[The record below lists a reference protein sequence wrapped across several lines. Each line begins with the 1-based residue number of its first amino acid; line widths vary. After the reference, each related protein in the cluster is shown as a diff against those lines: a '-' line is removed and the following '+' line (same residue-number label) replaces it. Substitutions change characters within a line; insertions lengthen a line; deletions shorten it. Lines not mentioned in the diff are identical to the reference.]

1 MAGGQP
7 RRERRYRAGRQRSPS
22 CEKIKGEATE
32 RESHAG
38 DLLFLLDVERRAAT
52 ERLRVAIEEELMCA
66 VCHSMVIEPRVV
78 GCGHMFCK
86 SCLEQWTA
94 LNKTCPMCSV
104 GLKTVNFRK
113 GGVRMYAI
121 NSIVEKVTDAMLPDV
136 KERRKR
142 AVEERQEER
151 PCVKRRKRER
161 GSADVSA

>member
-1 MAGGQP
+1 MARGHP
-7 RRERRYRAGRQRSPS
+7 RQSRRRRASDRRSPS
-22 CEKIKGEATE
+22 YEKLK
-32 RESHAG
+32 ESA
-38 DLLFLLDVERRAAT
+38 DSYFLVKVESRSAT

-86 SCLEQWTA
+86 SCLDQWMS

-121 NSIVEKVTDAMLPDV
+121 NNIVEKVTDAMLPEV

-142 AVEERQEER
+142 SVEERQEEGT
-151 PCVKRRKRER
+151 CVKRRKRER
-161 GSADVSA
+161 GGC

>member
-1 MAGGQP
+1 MARGHP
-7 RRERRYRAGRQRSPS
+7 RRSRRRRASDQRSPS
-22 CEKIKGEATE
+22 YEKVK
-32 RESHAG
+32 ESA
-38 DLLFLLDVERRAAT
+38 DSMFLVEVESRAAT

-86 SCLEQWTA
+86 SCLDRWMS

-121 NSIVEKVTDAMLPDV
+121 NNIVEKVTDAMLPEV

-142 AVEERQEER
+142 SLEERKEEGT
-151 PCVKRRKRER
+151 CVKRRKRER
-161 GSADVSA
+161 GGC